1 MPSRLQNISLVG
13 YKNRFSPS
21 VPQASPRLSIA
32 DLEEMRTAFKAA
44 ERAGKRDEVPVGAVL
59 VCGADRFA
67 AGNLRECRN
76 DPTAHAEIL
85 AIRKGAKKLSRWRLG
100 GTLYVTLEPCA
111 MCAGAILE
119 ARIDRLVFG
128 AFDPKAGGCG
138 SVWNI
143 IEARKVRHPIVVT
156 GGVMEEESKRVLKE
170 FFALRRR
177 GPETHCNASLDNVS

>member
-1 MPSRLQNISLVG
+1 MVSSDDR
-13 YKNRFSPS
+13 KWM
-21 VPQASPRLSIA
+21 AIA
-32 DLEEMRTAFKAA
+32 LKAA
-44 ERAGKRDEVPVGAVL
+44 GRGAKSGEVPVGAVL
-59 VCGADRFA
+59 VCGKDQFI

-76 DPTAHAEIL
+76 DPTAHAEML
-85 AIRKGAKKLSRWRLG
+85 AIRKGAKQRSLWRLG

-143 IEARKVRHPIVVT
+143 IEERKVRHAIAVT
-156 GGVMEEESKRVLKE
+156 GGVMEEESKMLLKQ
-170 FFALRRR
+170 FFAGRR
-177 GPETHCNASLDNVS
+177 ASNRLTTPVGSCKTMSMLPPFQGEVRWGWG

>member
-1 MPSRLQNISLVG
+1 LVAIE
-13 YKNRFSPS
+13 NM
-21 VPQASPRLSIA
+21 
-32 DLEEMRTAFKAA
+32 DLHYMELALKAA
-44 ERAGKRDEVPVGAVL
+44 ERGGRHGEVPVGAIL
-59 VCGADRFA
+59 VCGANRFLA
-67 AGNLRECRN
+67 YNLRECRN

-128 AFDPKAGGCG
+128 AYDPKAGGCG

-143 IEARKVRHPIVVT
+143 IEGRKVRHPIAVA
-156 GGVMEEESKRVLKE
+156 GGIMEEESKNLLKD
-170 FFALRRR
+170 FFALRRAAKKISPL
-177 GPETHCNASLDNVS
+177 G